1 MLNIPILARSF
12 LVFSPGWT
20 RLATTPL
27 NKNKQAEP
35 KKTNIY
41 TLKMLNLLESSK
53 HHKKINCTN
62 IMKRPNCQIL
72 NERLILFKN
81 KIFMD
86 EFTNC

>member
-35 KKTNIY
+35 KERSSVLGPSRYFQNIKMCL
-41 TLKMLNLLESSK
+41 LKK
-53 HHKKINCTN
+53 YC
-62 IMKRPNCQIL
+62 R
-72 NERLILFKN
+72 
-81 KIFMD
+81 
-86 EFTNC
+86 

>member
-35 KKTNIY
+35 EEQIIIVLYFSTYWKTHNE
-41 TLKMLNLLESSK
+41 LHLHDAN
-53 HHKKINCTN
+53 
-62 IMKRPNCQIL
+62 L
-72 NERLILFKN
+72 NETTKLINLKLQANF
-81 KIFMD
+81 F
-86 EFTNC
+86 

>member
-35 KKTNIY
+35 KKQIFLLY
-41 TLKMLNLLESSK
+41 TTQHIRKL
-53 HHKKINCTN
+53 
-62 IMKRPNCQIL
+62 
-72 NERLILFKN
+72 
-81 KIFMD
+81 
-86 EFTNC
+86 